1 MPHLPRKSKI
11 CGVTL
16 RHTLVTLASYPLYR
30 LHELSFRTQYA
41 ELKERSLA
49 AGALLPGTPGRLV
62 LRTGTGY
69 GYWYRGYYSVPGQE
83 LEDLV
88 CKDGN
93 DDLLQAAR
101 EGIVFADWMARQVRD
116 LRKLGFQVADKS
128 VARVLVELHNAGLFA
143 GGLVMVGTLAYM
155 AWLNELGARSV
166 IARTQNIDLG
176 RRQKLKLA
184 APTSFFDT
192 IAATKLKFVPVPGM
206 PSKSPSTSVKRPGAD
221 GLRVDVLAHGPS
233 LGKSVPVPELQ
244 WHAQTIPFYDYL
256 LRDARQA
263 AVLAGG
269 HCVPVMLPAPERLVW
284 HKVYASTARSSN
296 AAKAQKDLLQ
306 AATLAALLVEQDDAV
321 LSESLAKAPRE
332 LKQAARARLPTL
344 EKLLEAHP
352 QALAH
357 AKVALRQ
364 R

>member
-1 MPHLPRKSKI
+1 MRGNYSTPL
-11 CGVTL
+11 
-16 RHTLVTLASYPLYR
+16 LATPASHPLYL

-49 AGALLPGTPGRLV
+49 AGPLLPGTPGRLV

-101 EGIVFADWMARQVRD
+101 EHIAFADWMARQVRD
-116 LRKLGFQVADKS
+116 LRKLGFQIADKS

-143 GGLVMVGTLAYM
+143 GGLIMVGTLSYM

-166 IARTQNIDLG
+166 VARTQDIDLA

-184 APTSFFDT
+184 APTPFFDT
-192 IAATKLKFVPVPGM
+192 IAATKLQFVPVPGM

-221 GLRVDVLAHGPS
+221 GLRVDVLTHGPVI
-233 LGKSVPVPELQ
+233 GQPVLLPELQ
-244 WHAQTIPFYDYL
+244 WHAQTVPFYDYL
-256 LRDARQA
+256 LRDPRQA

-284 HKVYASTARSSN
+284 HKVYASTARSGN
-296 AAKAQKDLLQ
+296 AAKSQKDLLQ
-306 AATLAALLVEQDDAV
+306 AATLAALLVEQDDAI
-321 LSESLAKAPRE
+321 LPASLARAPHE
-332 LKQAARARLPTL
+332 LKQAVRARLPTL
-344 EKLLEAHP
+344 ERLLGSHP
-352 QALAH
+352 QALTEVKA
-357 AKVALRQ
+357 ALR
-364 R
+364 RR